1 MVQQGQVFKL
11 KTKGADGKPLWAYR
25 HRFQGRGSGRRQ
37 VGGFATRTEA
47 HRALRKALD
56 RLRPGGRAATLTL
69 FDFVE
74 EYLLAHPGQPVTV
87 SKLRWLLGKAT
98 ATLGEVRLID
108 LTPEQVCTW
117 RMTVPEGHRYE
128 ATQALRKVLN
138 RAVEWELLD
147 YNPAKR
153 GVPNPLRRSLE
164 KRPFD
169 SWREI
174 ESVAAQLGPVYG
186 PMIVFAAATGL
197 RPAELFALE
206 HRDLDF
212 KEGAVYVRRA
222 YANGRV
228 WHVKTRRSM
237 RGVPL
242 QAMALEALR
251 RLPPSE
257 SPLVFPNSRGGYIDL
272 HNFRQRHWRPALVK
286 SGIEPL
292 RQPYDLRHTYATF
305 ALRAGLSAFALSR
318 YMGTSLAMI
327 DLHYGHLASDG
338 REHAVAL
345 LDALAREKLVDAG
358 WTPAPPAA
366 NPLSNTHS
374 RARRSEKS
382 RSRGRSVDVARRTR
396 RTRNHERRR

>member
-1 MVQQGQVFKL
+1 MAEF
-11 KTKGADGKPLWAYR
+11 AD
-25 HRFQGRGSGRRQ
+25 
-37 VGGFATRTEA
+37 
-47 HRALRKALD
+47 
-56 RLRPGGRAATLTL
+56 
-69 FDFVE
+69 
-74 EYLLAHPGQPVTV
+74 EYLQAHPGLPVTV

-98 ATLGEVRLID
+98 AALGEVRLIE
-108 LTPEQVCTW
+108 LTPEQVCSW
-117 RMTVPEGHRYE
+117 RMTIPEGHRYE
-128 ATQALRKVLN
+128 ATQALRQVLN
-138 RAVEWELLD
+138 RAVAWELLD

-164 KRPFD
+164 KRPFET
-169 SWREI
+169 WQEV
-174 ESVAAQLGPVYG
+174 EAVAAQLGPVYG
-186 PMIVFAAATGL
+186 PMVVFAAATGL

-206 HRDLDF
+206 HRDLDL

-228 WHVKTRRSM
+228 RHVKTRRSM
-237 RGVPL
+237 RGVPR
-242 QAMALEALR
+242 QGMALEALR

-257 SPLVFPNSRGGYIDL
+257 HPFVFPNSRGGYIDL

-286 SGIEPL
+286 AGIEPL

-327 DLHYGHLASDG
+327 DLHYGHLASGG

-358 WTPAPPAA
+358 WTPPPPPA
-366 NPLSNTHS
+366 NPLSNKHS
-374 RARRSEKS
+374 KARRSENS
-382 RSRGRSVDVARRTR
+382 HSRGRSVDVARRTR
-396 RTRNHERRR
+396 RGRRNERRR

>member
-1 MVQQGQVFKL
+1 
-11 KTKGADGKPLWAYR
+11 
-25 HRFQGRGSGRRQ
+25 
-37 VGGFATRTEA
+37 
-47 HRALRKALD
+47 
-56 RLRPGGRAATLTL
+56 
-69 FDFVE
+69 
-74 EYLLAHPGQPVTV
+74 
-87 SKLRWLLGKAT
+87 
-98 ATLGEVRLID
+98 
-108 LTPEQVCTW
+108 
-117 RMTVPEGHRYE
+117 MTIPEGHRYE
-128 ATQALRKVLN
+128 ATQALRQVLN
-138 RAVEWELLD
+138 RAVAWELLD
-147 YNPAKR
+147 YNAAKR

-169 SWREI
+169 SWAEI
-174 ESVAAQLGPVYG
+174 EAVAAHLGPVYG

-242 QAMALEALR
+242 QGMALQALR
-251 RLPPSE
+251 RLPANSN
-257 SPLVFPNSRGGYIDL
+257 SPLVFSNARDGYIDL
-272 HNFRQRHWRPALVK
+272 HNFRQRHWRPALK
-286 SGIEPL
+286 AAGIEPL

-358 WTPAPPAA
+358 WTPPPAPA
-366 NPLSNTHS
+366 SPHGDKPRATRRRIQTH
-374 RARRSEKS
+374 R
-382 RSRGRSVDVARRTR
+382 RGRSVDVTRASRRR
-396 RTRNHERRR
+396 PPDERRR